1 MKSNKQI
8 QADFKARMRSAG
20 FVHTSVWVHESKV
33 ENLKIYLAKLNSGFK
48 K

>member
-20 FVHTSVWVHESKV
+20 FVHTSVWVHESKLEKV
-33 ENLKIYLAKLNSGFK
+33 KAYISRLNK
-48 K
+48 QTTK